1 MIKTI
6 FKAADRGLADHGWLK
21 ANHTFSFAGYHNPKK
36 INFGALRVLNDDTVA
51 PAMGFSR
58 HPHDNMEI
66 VTIPL
71 SGALKHEDS
80 AGNSEVIYHGDVQH
94 MSAGSGIYHSEK
106 NANSN
111 AEVKLFQIWI
121 FPKKRDI
128 EPVYHQKTFQVADRN
143 NKFQTVVS
151 PFLEDNAVEINQD
164 ALIYLGNFDKNITTN
179 FSKRIAGNGIF
190 LMIIEG
196 AIDVLGETLEK
207 RDAIGIENLDEIQLN
222 SLADNTELMIIE
234 VPMEF

>member
-1 MIKTI
+1 M
-6 FKAADRGLADHGWLK
+6 
-21 ANHTFSFAGYHNPKK
+21 
-36 INFGALRVLNDDTVA
+36 A

>member
-1 MIKTI
+1 MRKTI
-6 FKAADRGLADHGWLK
+6 FKAADRGSANHGWLK
-21 ANHTFSFAGYHNPKK
+21 ANHTFSFAGYNDPKK
-36 INFGALRVLNDDTVA
+36 VHFGALRVLNDDTVA

-94 MSAGSGIYHSEK
+94 MSAGTGIYHSEK
-106 NANSN
+106 NANTD

-121 FPKKRDI
+121 FPKIRNI
-128 EPVYHQKTFQVADRN
+128 EPAYHQKTFQVADRN
-143 NKFQTVVS
+143 NKFQVVVS

-164 ALIYLGNFDKNITTN
+164 ALIYLGNFDKNISLD

-190 LMIIEG
+190 LMVIEG
-196 AIDVLGETLEK
+196 EIEVSDEKLGK
-207 RDAIGIENLDEIQLN
+207 RDAIGIENLDEIQIN
-222 SLADNTELMIIE
+222 SLADNTQLMIIE